1 MSDKIEEK
9 KVNPETVE
17 NIKEA
22 GIESPEAVA
31 EKESKTMDEE
41 VKKNA
46 DVVKDAEAAMIKQQ
60 AIDLKTLETNEI
72 KPDEVKD
79 FDDGKKVINVK
90 LKTAEEIYEENI
102 EKLKDIPDA
111 EDKIE
116 GIKNN
121 NCSICGAEIREGAK
135 FCIKCGNKLVK
146 EKSVEGAERAEKI
159 IKPVDGKIARLSITT
174 EEKEAAKEPLEE
186 LLKKSEVEIEGVF
199 EEFSAYNKTIPNRFK
214 RLSEGLNNVL
224 NKTKEDGADKET
236 VNFLITAIMENRKKM
251 IGTIKDESYLFDSNP
266 GKDQIGDEK
275 INIDSYNGIIKT
287 DELKKQFDEIDKEL
301 TEQQFNF
308 DVSIFSKELSSAI
321 SFLEIAENA
330 KNIKEKHANLIIAKY
345 IFDNLKNA
353 LGDRRITGALGD
365 KRSKPEEKSDEI
377 ISSKGKEKAPNKEK
391 NIDLEKLSEWLNKET
406 KEKIMKE
413 FQDKESPLS
422 KIRKQI
428 KQEKFEINS
437 LKDLISEREIRIKKR
452 LSESEKNILIG
463 NKRDLEEK
471 KLRLTDMENNA
482 RIIISNL

>member
-9 KVNPETVE
+9 KVNPEAVE
-17 NIKEA
+17 KQE
-22 GIESPEAVA
+22 GVKSPEII
-31 EKESKTMDEE
+31 EKEPVTLEE
-41 VKKNA
+41 ETESQKPQ
-46 DVVKDAEAAMIKQQ
+46 DAIN
-60 AIDLKTLETNEI
+60 AIDIQVGEHQRDLENHGA
-72 KPDEVKD
+72 D
-79 FDDGKKVINVK
+79 FSEKEQFNAGVKVISEK
-90 LKTAEEIYEENI
+90 AKTAEEIYEENI
-102 EKLKDIPDA
+102 ENLRDIPDA

-159 IKPVDGKIARLSITT
+159 IKSVDGKIARLSITT
-174 EEKEAAKEPLEE
+174 EEKEAAKESLEE

-199 EEFSAYNKTIPNRFK
+199 EEFSAYNQTIPNRFK

-224 NKTKEDGADKET
+224 NKAKEDGADKET

-251 IGTIKDESYLFDSNP
+251 IETIKDESYLFDSNP
-266 GKDQIGDEK
+266 GKDQVGDEK

-308 DVSIFSKELSSAI
+308 NVSIFSKELSSAI

-330 KNIKEKHANLIIAKY
+330 KKIKEKHANLIIAKY

-377 ISSKGKEKAPNKEK
+377 IASKGKEKAPNKEK
-391 NIDLEKLSEWLNKET
+391 NIDLEKLPEWLNKET
-406 KEKIMKE
+406 REKIMKE
-413 FQDKESPLS
+413 FRDKESPLS

-437 LKDLISEREIRIKKR
+437 LKDLISERETRIKKR
-452 LSESEKNILIG
+452 LSESEKNILIR
-463 NKRDLEEK
+463 NERDLEEK

>member
-9 KVNPETVE
+9 KVNPEAVE
-17 NIKEA
+17 KQE
-22 GIESPEAVA
+22 GVKSPEII
-31 EKESKTMDEE
+31 EKEPVILEE
-41 VKKNA
+41 ETESQKPQ
-46 DVVKDAEAAMIKQQ
+46 DAIS
-60 AIDLKTLETNEI
+60 AIDIQVGEHQRDLKNHGANFSEKEQFNAG
-72 KPDEVKD
+72 VKMISE
-79 FDDGKKVINVK
+79 KA
-90 LKTAEEIYEENI
+90 KTAEEIYEENI

-159 IKPVDGKIARLSITT
+159 IKSVDGKIARLSITT
-174 EEKEAAKEPLEE
+174 EEKEAAKESLEE
-186 LLKKSEVEIEGVF
+186 LLKKSEVEIERVF
-199 EEFSAYNKTIPNRFK
+199 EEFSAYNQTIPNRFK

-224 NKTKEDGADKET
+224 NKAKEDGADKET

-251 IGTIKDESYLFDSNP
+251 IETIKDESYLFDSNL

-330 KNIKEKHANLIIAKY
+330 KKIKEKHANLIIAKY

-365 KRSKPEEKSDEI
+365 KRSKSEEKSDEI

-391 NIDLEKLSEWLNKET
+391 NIDLEKLPEWLNKET
-406 KEKIMKE
+406 REKIMKE
-413 FQDKESPLS
+413 FRDKESPLS

-437 LKDLISEREIRIKKR
+437 LKDLISERETRIKKR
-452 LSESEKNILIG
+452 LSESEKNILIR
-463 NKRDLEEK
+463 NERDLEEK